1 MWAAEAHFA
10 IEIGLPRHT
19 ITGVPCFRFHSSWI
33 GACRGYCGMEAILG
47 LVDGIKRGVG
57 DAGQPGG
64 PVGGYFRLSLKHTL
78 Q

>member
-1 MWAAEAHFA
+1 
-10 IEIGLPRHT
+10 
-19 ITGVPCFRFHSSWI
+19 
-33 GACRGYCGMEAILG
+33 MEAILG
-47 LVDGIKRGVG
+47 LVDGIKRRVG